1 VSHIFAIATD
11 HQHAAA
17 IETHEVAKSKMSVID
32 GTRKAIARSPRASRQ
47 RRGSRPTATAGS
59 DSYTLAMARR
69 VRETRSTVLRSG
81 DAVYLLTRDAARAID
96 RRCVSD
102 FGIPTIV
109 LMENAAVHV
118 AETTLEELESVND
131 PLVLIVCGPGNNGGD
146 GLAVARHLANAGVDV
161 RVVVLGDAEDLKG
174 DSAVQLRACRKMKLP
189 IVYTGDKGAIAIDGI
204 LTDADGT
211 ARKPRVV
218 IDAVFGTGL
227 TRPVEGLGAEIIAAI
242 NELGRRGAHVLS
254 VDIPSGLDADTGA
267 ALGAVV
273 RASTTV
279 TFVGLKPGLLAFD
292 AQGFVGDVVVADIGA
307 PHALLEELGT
317 PIAESE
323 DEAEEE
329 EAPTGRGRGEEA
341 RGPSRP
347 ARPRNARRR
356 GE

>member
-1 VSHIFAIATD
+1 
-11 HQHAAA
+11 
-17 IETHEVAKSKMSVID
+17 
-32 GTRKAIARSPRASRQ
+32 
-47 RRGSRPTATAGS
+47 
-59 DSYTLAMARR
+59 MARR
-69 VRETRSTVLRSG
+69 VRETRSTTPRYG
-81 DAVYLLTRDAARAID
+81 DAVYVLTRDSARAID

-118 AETTLEELESVND
+118 AETALEELENCKD

-174 DSAVQLRACRKMKLP
+174 DSGVQLRACRKMKLP
-189 IVYTGDKGAIAIDGI
+189 IVYTGDKGAIAIDGA

-292 AQGFVGDVVVADIGA
+292 AQGYVGDVVVADIGA
-307 PHALLEELGT
+307 PHALLQELGT

-329 EAPTGRGRGEEA
+329 EAPTARGRGEEA

-347 ARPRNARRR
+347 TRPRNSRRR